1 MNTKELIRKL
11 EQMTELSESRNEF
24 YKKLI
29 HSFQNDA
36 DQQVY
41 DKIYSN
47 LCGLLAHGDLNN
59 KEYDLLKEVLY
70 EFRKGIRIKRM
81 YRNMHLNRHL
91 WRLAAKH

>member
-1 MNTKELIRKL
+1 
-11 EQMTELSESRNEF
+11 MTELSESRNEF

-36 DQQVY
+36 DPQIY

-70 EFRKGIRIKRM
+70 ELERSMRIKRM
-81 YRNMHLNRHL
+81 YRYTCTSIATNGD
-91 WRLAAKH
+91 

>member
-11 EQMTELSESRNEF
+11 EQITELSESRNEF

-36 DQQVY
+36 NPQIY
-41 DKIYSN
+41 DKIYSKS
-47 LCGLLAHGDLNN
+47 LRIIAHGDLNN

-70 EFRKGIRIKRM
+70 ELERVRIKRM
-81 YRNMHLNRHL
+81 Y
-91 WRLAAKH
+91 W

>member
-24 YKKLI
+24 YKTLI
-29 HSFQNDA
+29 HSLQNDA

-41 DKIYSN
+41 DKVYSN

-59 KEYDLLKEVLY
+59 LKSATPFPKCYLHKEKWTFDS
-70 EFRKGIRIKRM
+70 
-81 YRNMHLNRHL
+81 
-91 WRLAAKH
+91 